1 MASCGGNLLRIYSGY
16 RRLATC
22 RSGFFSWIGGFMGA
36 LVFFKWELVVNELL
50 FCFYVEF
57 CGRARGRQ
65 DRILSRCGRILSP
78 FVPDFVRVWPE
89 CVLVCHEQGK
99 GTGRTGW
106 GETGGLVVKKGVSS
120 AADSSVVPTVLVDVN
135 VPRARARRD
144 QHTHREGR
152 FKSCLFSISSVKI
165 PQSGRG
171 K

>member
-1 MASCGGNLLRIYSGY
+1 MNQ
-16 RRLATC
+16 
-22 RSGFFSWIGGFMGA
+22 
-36 LVFFKWELVVNELL
+36 LL

-57 CGRARGRQ
+57 CGRAWGRQ

-89 CVLVCHEQGK
+89 CVLVCPELWK

-106 GETGGLVVKKGVSS
+106 EETGEFVVKNGVSS
-120 AADSSVVPTVLVDVN
+120 GVDSSVVPTVLVDVT